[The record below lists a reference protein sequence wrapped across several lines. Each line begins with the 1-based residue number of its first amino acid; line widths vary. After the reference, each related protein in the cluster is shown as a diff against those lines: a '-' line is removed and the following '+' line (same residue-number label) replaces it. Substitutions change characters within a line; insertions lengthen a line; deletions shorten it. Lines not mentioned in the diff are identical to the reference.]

1 MSGKDSLQIAMA
13 VASCRFSRQLLHRLN
28 RGGTSLPGKLAM
40 WFRRDILAITSEGVE
55 TILVTGTNGKTT
67 TAAML
72 SHAMEEAGRGG
83 DYSGNGYQ
91 WKDHDSCNAVPRNGR
106 SWKSTSV

>member
-72 SHAMEEAGRGG
+72 L
-83 DYSGNGYQ
+83 
-91 WKDHDSCNAVPRNGR
+91 
-106 SWKSTSV
+106 